1 MANLTGSASYQGYVR
16 RLETTDPK
24 HPDTWNPNYQT
35 LINNDVYLKQEQNA
49 VKSEIVA
56 AREGETSLDVRLDG
70 MQSSIEGL
78 DPDMQNMVI
87 TSIMAA
93 LDAAGLANRE
103 LERWKNVRI
112 QEGEITILNRG
123 VVSGCTVSKS
133 TTATRNL
140 NLAAGKFFAHG
151 RTYSADAM
159 DNTANVP
166 SNEGAAA
173 ETCYAYLYIDG
184 SGNVQCNCT
193 ALGEAVPDDGIE
205 IASLNVPAGS
215 DETTAPYLE
224 DVTITDTR
232 RLEPQWPNVF
242 QNPAYE
248 YIALGYILP
257 DAEYAVHHE
266 IVSCEGGR
274 EQVGDL
280 LTQDRLKNGFKL
292 YLAGA
297 ADAVQIRYTVR
308 RTDI

>member
-1 MANLTGSASYQGYVR
+1 MANLEGTPTYQNYVR
-16 RLETTDPK
+16 QLETTDPK
-24 HPDTWNPNYQT
+24 HPDTWNPNNQT
-35 LINNDVYLKQEQNA
+35 LINNVVYLKQEQDA
-49 VKSEIVA
+49 VKSEVETARGGEA
-56 AREGETSLDVRLDG
+56 ALDDRLDE
-70 MQSSIEGL
+70 MQVSIEGL
-78 DPDMQNMVI
+78 DPDMQNMVVA
-87 TSIMAA
+87 SIMAA

-133 TTATRNL
+133 ATATRNL
-140 NLAAGKFFAHG
+140 NLAAGEFFAHG
-151 RTYSADAM
+151 RTYSVAAM
-159 DNTANVP
+159 DNTASVP
-166 SNEGAAA
+166 SNNGAEAQ
-173 ETCYAYLYIDG
+173 TCYAYLYIDG
-184 SGNVQCNCT
+184 DGNVQCNCT

-215 DETTAPYLE
+215 NETTAPYLE

-232 RLEPQWPNVF
+232 RVEPQWPIVF

-280 LTQDRLKNGFKL
+280 FAEDRLNNGFKL
-292 YLAGA
+292 YLAGT
-297 ADAVQIRYTVR
+297 ADAVQIRYTAR